1 MSVAASDARELE
13 VVTDVVA
20 GNKTPAFSQSGK
32 VLHCSVL
39 SPALRAIFHRKIE
52 NDFLFLG
59 WKLTWAHP

>member
-52 NDFLFLG
+52 NDFFF
-59 WKLTWAHP
+59 